1 MRVWM
6 LAFLPPVM
14 LFGIYLATRILEEM
28 DQDSEEG
35 RKMVEDGDDELM
47 KGIVTWWP
55 KKNEGDP
62 K

>member
-1 MRVWM
+1 MRAWM
-6 LAFLPPVM
+6 LAFLPPIM
-14 LFGIYLATRILEEM
+14 LFCIYLATRILEEM

-47 KGIVTWWP
+47 KGIVTRWP